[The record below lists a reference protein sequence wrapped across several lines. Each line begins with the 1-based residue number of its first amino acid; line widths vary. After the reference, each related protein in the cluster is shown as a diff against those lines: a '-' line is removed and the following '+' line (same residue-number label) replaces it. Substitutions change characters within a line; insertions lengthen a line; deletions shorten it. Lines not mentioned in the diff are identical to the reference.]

1 MVIKYVKLNQKPK
14 YYRCNKWNKIK
25 LMHQMFDELKHW
37 PNSNW
42 TSWYFGA
49 IMTAMIWAKTLVYH
63 GVKVEILVLK
73 SRLIA
78 VNEGTTQYHHISWQ
92 IVIESL
98 FLSKIH
104 WVTDSEL
111 SRVSL
116 FGWQWAN
123 LHKWKSL
130 QPSQTTYSKQNRHWH
145 ASWQKIDLIAT

>member
-1 MVIKYVKLNQKPK
+1 
-14 YYRCNKWNKIK
+14 
-25 LMHQMFDELKHW
+25 
-37 PNSNW
+37 
-42 TSWYFGA
+42 
-49 IMTAMIWAKTLVYH
+49 MTAMIWAKTLVYH

-78 VNEGTTQYHHISWQ
+78 VNEGQLPYQHISWQ

-123 LHKWKSL
+123 L
-130 QPSQTTYSKQNRHWH
+130 QMEIFTTFPNNVP
-145 ASWQKIDLIAT
+145 KITEEK